1 MDADGIDGIG
11 GFEGGGGG
19 DVRVVGCGLHVS
31 RLQLASNSFQASKV
45 RLDLGFLPHASSLL
59 ALRDCWRTAVASAST
74 HRRTHGLPQLHGPV
88 CAVAARLFLHWTR
101 PALSNLARNLD
112 HTTHHSPSPTR
123 ALTPSRRQP
132 ENPSPPF
139 AARRMP
145 HAVAAATM
153 STQQQA
159 LMMETLLALRRT
171 SKRRAYGQRPVPVVS
186 AGLCALLPLLAR
198 Y

>member
-1 MDADGIDGIG
+1 
-11 GFEGGGGG
+11 
-19 DVRVVGCGLHVS
+19 
-31 RLQLASNSFQASKV
+31 
-45 RLDLGFLPHASSLL
+45 
-59 ALRDCWRTAVASAST
+59 
-74 HRRTHGLPQLHGPV
+74 
-88 CAVAARLFLHWTR
+88 
-101 PALSNLARNLD
+101 
-112 HTTHHSPSPTR
+112 
-123 ALTPSRRQP
+123 
-132 ENPSPPF
+132 
-139 AARRMP
+139 MP